1 MDALSLAT
9 PTDDAGY
16 RSLLRRIRAIEGA
29 LSGTSA
35 MISQISATSGTATTE
50 PWTAPASWGDVA
62 TTTLAVPTW
71 RPTGVTLRCG
81 IFVKPEY
88 DLVVESTRVYGRIV
102 AVTTTQAGAISPI
115 IVSSLL
121 SLDVSAAMSWVMH
134 LPVSPADDVVTV
146 SAQAQS
152 AGGTISGGRVTVH
165 AVATW
170 TR

>member
-1 MDALSLAT
+1 MDSLSLAR
-9 PTDDAGY
+9 PSNDAGY
-16 RSLLRRIRAIEGA
+16 RALLARLDALEGA

-35 MISQISATSGTATTE
+35 LISQITATSGTATTE
-50 PWTAPASWGDVA
+50 PWVAPSSWGDVA
-62 TTTLAVPTW
+62 TVTLAVPTW

-81 IFVKPEY
+81 IFVRPEY
-88 DLVVESTRVYGRIV
+88 DLVVESTEVYGRIV
-102 AVTTTQAGAISPI
+102 AVTTTQAGAISPTV
-115 IVSSLL
+115 VSSLL